1 LQGDIAGLLE
11 MVTRVVP
18 FKYAARGNREN
29 ARSESAPKVSAATLF
44 AALSLAVFFRA
55 DLRGS

>member
-1 LQGDIAGLLE
+1 
-11 MVTRVVP
+11 MRVVP

-44 AALSLAVFFRA
+44 AALSLAVFFCA
-55 DLRGS
+55 DLRGR